1 MFSSRRER
9 RHSAVTGLRDLVKRH
24 GESGGQLGD
33 CNKEE
38 NDLRHNLCLED
49 LLVRLLSVL
58 ALDRFGDL
66 VGDAVVCPVRE
77 SVGQVMGV
85 VLGRVSIVSSV
96 ARVVRHVMDNRE
108 WHTRHAAMIIVK
120 YILSVTQGD
129 TLTLGKPLYQFL

>member
-77 SVGQVMGV
+77 SVGQVMG
-85 VLGRVSIVSSV
+85 GVSISFVISV

-108 WHTRHAAMIIVK
+108 WHTSHAAMIIVK

-129 TLTLGKPLYQFL
+129 RPVI

>member
-1 MFSSRRER
+1 M
-9 RHSAVTGLRDLVKRH
+9 
-24 GESGGQLGD
+24 
-33 CNKEE
+33 
-38 NDLRHNLCLED
+38 
-49 LLVRLLSVL
+49 L
-58 ALDRFGDL
+58 ALDRFRDF
-66 VGDAVVCPVRE
+66 VGDAMVCPVRE

-85 VLGRVSIVSSV
+85 VLGGVSSIIVISV